1 MWRERKLYS
10 EDVCGMENC
19 SVGYDSVLSCSV
31 WEYRDGYRDQ
41 IFLISA
47 CIQNH
52 IIVEYLDC
60 DSVGVGM
67 VNFSVWDGSGVI
79 GEKHAYFV
87 LNVRCS
93 G

>member
-1 MWRERKLYS
+1 MWRERKLYN
-10 EDVCGMENC
+10 ENVCGMENC
-19 SVGYDSVLSCSV
+19 SVGYDSVLRCSV
-31 WEYRDGYRDQ
+31 WEYRDQ

-52 IIVEYLDC
+52 IIHEYLDC
-60 DSVGVGM
+60 DFVGVRNGY
-67 VNFSVWDGSGVI
+67 FSVWDGSGVI

>member
-1 MWRERKLYS
+1 MHVLS
-10 EDVCGMENC
+10 G
-19 SVGYDSVLSCSV
+19 VGYDSVLRCIV
-31 WEYRDGYRDQ
+31 WKYRDGYRDH

-52 IIVEYLDC
+52 IYAEYLDC
-60 DSVGVGM
+60 DFVGVTIVTFLFGM
-67 VNFSVWDGSGVI
+67 GVEWL

-87 LNVRCS
+87 FNVRCS